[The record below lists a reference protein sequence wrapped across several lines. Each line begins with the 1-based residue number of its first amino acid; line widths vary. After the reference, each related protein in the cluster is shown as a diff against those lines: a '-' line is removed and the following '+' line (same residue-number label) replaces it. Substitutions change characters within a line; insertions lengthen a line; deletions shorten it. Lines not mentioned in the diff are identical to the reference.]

1 MRLRALVF
9 LLAIA
14 VVAIAGV
21 AFAAKGGSKKVT
33 LCATKGSA
41 ALSAPK
47 DGKCGP
53 GERKLAI
60 STGGTPGKAGP
71 KGDAG
76 PAGAPGA
83 AGLVPNLAASSLK
96 LAGAAGP
103 DCAAT
108 LVFCSDTDYYWVNY
122 GGGYAQV
129 GYRTDANGVVHL
141 QGAAKAVTSSFYS
154 SLELLYL
161 PPGLRP
167 QSFLT
172 FPARSCAG
180 TGWSR
185 VYVEPDGAVRSTE
198 TECIPLDGIS
208 FQP

>member
-1 MRLRALVF
+1 MSFRRLIFLVAIALVA
-9 LLAIA
+9 L
-14 VVAIAGV
+14 AGV

-33 LCATKGSA
+33 LCAAKGSA

-53 GERKLAI
+53 GERKLTI
-60 STGGTPGKAGP
+60 STGGTPGNAGP
-71 KGDAG
+71 RGDAG

-83 AGLVPNLAASSLK
+83 AGPVPSLAASALN

-122 GGGYAQV
+122 EGGYAPV

-141 QGAAKAVTSSFYS
+141 QGAAKLVSSNFYS
-154 SLELLYL
+154 SLAVLYL

-167 QSFLT
+167 QSLLT

-180 TGWSR
+180 TSWSR
-185 VYVEPDGAVRSTE
+185 VYVEPDGAVSSTQGD
-198 TECIPLDGIS
+198 CIPLDGIS